1 METPHDWD
9 EFASLYNAI
18 QNESTLSI
26 EEDVIAELRRQHL
39 LPAITVMD
47 LASGS
52 GRFALPL
59 AQYSDK
65 VILLDWSKEMLRL
78 AQQAAATA
86 QITNLTYRVADWRT
100 LPKAP
105 QAELVFINQLPTL
118 APSNLAHVTHL
129 AQHAVAL
136 NHQVK
141 QDDTLLTAIYQ
152 WLKQPVPRPYQ
163 VDPDLMHQYAD
174 WLTAHHFTFTAT
186 SFTYT
191 RTEQTSIADLL
202 PDIDHAFSLSSA
214 QQLAEALTG
223 QSNPNALTETT
234 ITYQYQLL
242 TWLSE
247 QH

>member
-78 AQQAAATA
+78 AQQAAANA
-86 QITNLTYRVADWRT
+86 QITN
-100 LPKAP
+100 
-105 QAELVFINQLPTL
+105 
-118 APSNLAHVTHL
+118 
-129 AQHAVAL
+129 
-136 NHQVK
+136 
-141 QDDTLLTAIYQ
+141 
-152 WLKQPVPRPYQ
+152 
-163 VDPDLMHQYAD
+163 
-174 WLTAHHFTFTAT
+174 
-186 SFTYT
+186 
-191 RTEQTSIADLL
+191 
-202 PDIDHAFSLSSA
+202 
-214 QQLAEALTG
+214 
-223 QSNPNALTETT
+223 
-234 ITYQYQLL
+234 
-242 TWLSE
+242 
-247 QH
+247 